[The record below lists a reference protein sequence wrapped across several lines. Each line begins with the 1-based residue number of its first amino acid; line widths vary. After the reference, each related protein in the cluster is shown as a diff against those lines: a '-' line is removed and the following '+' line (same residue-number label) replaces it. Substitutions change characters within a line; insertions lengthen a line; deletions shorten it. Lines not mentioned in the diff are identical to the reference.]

1 MVTKKDYS
9 AEAVRAAHS
18 VLIELIRLLG
28 EYRDHI
34 VLVGGWV
41 PDLLFGNPNSP
52 HIGSIDVDLALDH
65 RNLKDEG
72 YILFVKNILGR
83 QFRIFKASVAALS
96 A

>member
-1 MVTKKDYS
+1 MVSKKDYS

-72 YILFVKNILGR
+72 YRTIRRLLLGV
-83 QFRIFKASVAALS
+83 IE
-96 A
+96 